1 LCALVVLTLGLAA
14 CGGGEDTAENRPL
27 RVALGAL
34 PPGLGNP
41 FTANGTPST
50 TVWAALFDG
59 LTRLDAE
66 FNVVPALAT
75 TWRALDEKR
84 WEFQLRPGVVF
95 ANGAPFDARAVTN
108 AIAYLQSEQGR
119 IHVLAN
125 ELRSIE
131 SVEVIDPLTIVF
143 HTTRPDAILPA
154 RLTALLLPEP
164 GAWNALGPAGFAE
177 TPVGTGPYQLTS
189 WRDGNGFARAVRVKT
204 SWRQAAIGEIIFASS
219 ADASSRIQALLS
231 GSADIGFIDYG
242 DRAVYQARGLTVVE
256 SPATAVSAIALMTE
270 REEDTPLKDV
280 RVRQALNYA
289 VNKEEIVAAIM
300 NGVGHA
306 TGQPASRVSPGYD
319 PAIEP
324 YPYDPEKAKALLA
337 QAGYPNGFTMKTMVA
352 IESGVAA
359 AMYQAVAG
367 DLRAI
372 GVEMVLEPAPFA
384 LWLRHYLSNGWP
396 PEIRAF
402 SLAWNAAPYNDV
414 LRPMEY
420 FSCLKPQPFFCIP
433 ALAEKVERAAQTLD
447 DAERLALIRE
457 LSRDYHEAAP
467 SIFIAEMSLETG
479 VNTALRNV
487 SIAGRVVEYE
497 KLRWSEE

>member
-1 LCALVVLTLGLAA
+1 
-14 CGGGEDTAENRPL
+14 
-27 RVALGAL
+27 
-34 PPGLGNP
+34 
-41 FTANGTPST
+41 
-50 TVWAALFDG
+50 
-59 LTRLDAE
+59 
-66 FNVVPALAT
+66 
-75 TWRALDEKR
+75 
-84 WEFQLRPGVVF
+84 
-95 ANGAPFDARAVTN
+95 
-108 AIAYLQSEQGR
+108 
-119 IHVLAN
+119 
-125 ELRSIE
+125 
-131 SVEVIDPLTIVF
+131 
-143 HTTRPDAILPA
+143 
-154 RLTALLLPEP
+154 
-164 GAWNALGPAGFAE
+164 
-177 TPVGTGPYQLTS
+177 
-189 WRDGNGFARAVRVKT
+189 
-204 SWRQAAIGEIIFASS
+204 
-219 ADASSRIQALLS
+219 
-231 GSADIGFIDYG
+231 
-242 DRAVYQARGLTVVE
+242 
-256 SPATAVSAIALMTE
+256 
-270 REEDTPLKDV
+270 
-280 RVRQALNYA
+280 VRQALNYA